1 MKGDLYTMCC
11 VTGSPYEGRPV
22 HYVLCDGEPM

>member
-11 VTGSPYEGRPV
+11 VMGSPCEGRPV